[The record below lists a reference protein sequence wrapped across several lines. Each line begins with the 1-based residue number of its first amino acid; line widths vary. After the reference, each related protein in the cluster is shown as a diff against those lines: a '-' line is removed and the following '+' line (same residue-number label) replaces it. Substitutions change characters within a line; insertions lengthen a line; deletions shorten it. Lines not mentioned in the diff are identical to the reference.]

1 MNSHERPTIV
11 VVNDD
16 AGQRRLL
23 TALLEKEGAQVLSF
37 QSAEEAL
44 RLMNRRASVDL
55 VITDLYMPGIDG
67 WRFCRLLRSPEYAA
81 SNTTPILVVSAT
93 YSGEDAE
100 RLTADLGAN
109 AFLSIPYD
117 PPALLD
123 RVRALLAK
131 RPPPPTIRALIV
143 EDDETLAGLLR
154 QVFERHG
161 YVPSVATTGT
171 EARRLYQE
179 HNPEIAVVD
188 YYLPD
193 TTGDHLL
200 KEFKRPG
207 LSTVVI
213 MITGD
218 QNPERA
224 VQLMRDGA
232 DDFVRKPFDPAYLI
246 EICQRARR
254 QRALLRVEELL
265 EERTQQLRESER
277 LLRTLA
283 ETISA
288 GVYIYRGDRYIYV
301 NPAAEVITGYTRDEL
316 LKMKVWDPIHP
327 DSRQLIKQ
335 RIEARQ
341 RGDPVPSRYELKLLT
356 KTGEERWVDVTASVI
371 RFQDRPAVLV
381 TAFDITDRKKME
393 AELLKAQKLE
403 SLGLLAG
410 GIAHDFNNFLMAIL
424 GNISLARLEA
434 NSPENLS
441 ERLMAAERACLR
453 AKDLT
458 QQLLTFSKGGTPI
471 RKLTSIAELI
481 KESAEFV
488 LRGSN
493 ARCQFSIADDLWPVE
508 IDVGQ
513 MSQVIQNLIINADQA
528 LPDGGTITIRAQ
540 NVTLDEGNV
549 LPLKAGRYVKISI
562 EDQGIGIPREHLSK
576 IFDPY
581 FTTKQ
586 KGSGL
591 GLSIVYSIIKKH
603 DGHITVRSE
612 LGRGTTFTIYLPAS
626 GEAPTRETPETMK
639 TEDASSAC
647 GGRIL
652 VMDDEDII
660 RDVTRH
666 ILEQLGYDVALARD
680 GEEAIQIYQQAQQ
693 CGRPFDAVIMDL
705 TVPGGMGGK
714 EAIKRLRT
722 IDPHVKAIVA
732 SGYSNDPIMAHYQA
746 HGFDGV
752 ITKPYRIEELRQVLY
767 RVLTSTDEVSPSGV
781 LQWRDDLSA
790 NHEPKLSS

>member
-1 MNSHERPTIV
+1 MNAHERSTIV
-11 VVNDD
+11 IVNDD
-16 AGQRRLL
+16 PGQRRLL
-23 TALLEKEGAQVLSF
+23 TALLEKEGARVLSF
-37 QSAEEAL
+37 RSAEEAL
-44 RLMNRRASVDL
+44 HHMHQHAAVDL

-81 SNTTPILVVSAT
+81 FNTTPILVVSAT

-100 RLTADLGAN
+100 RITADLGAN

-117 PPALLD
+117 PPALLS
-123 RVRALLAK
+123 RVRALLEK
-131 RPPPPTIRALIV
+131 RSPPPTIRALIV
-143 EDDETLAGLLR
+143 EDDEALAGLLR
-154 QVFERHG
+154 QAFQRHG
-161 YVPSVATTGT
+161 YVTSVATTGA
-171 EARRLYQE
+171 EARRLYRE
-179 HNPEIAVVD
+179 HKPEIAVVD

-193 TTGDHLL
+193 TTGDRLL
-200 KEFKRPG
+200 KEFKQPG

-224 VQLMRDGA
+224 VQLMQDGA

-246 EICQRARR
+246 GICQRARR

-265 EERTQQLRESER
+265 EERTHQLQESER
-277 LLRTLA
+277 LFRTLA

-288 GVYIYRGDRYIYV
+288 SVYIYRGDRYIYA
-301 NPAAEVITGYTRDEL
+301 NSAAEAITGYTRDEL

-327 DSRQLIKQ
+327 DSRQLVKQ
-335 RIEARQ
+335 RTEARQ

-356 KTGEERWVDVTASVI
+356 KTGGERWVDVTASII
-371 RFQDRPAVLV
+371 RFQDKPAVLV
-381 TAFDITDRKKME
+381 TAFDITERKKME

-434 NSPENLS
+434 DSPENLS

-458 QQLLTFSKGGTPI
+458 QQLLIFSKGGTPI

-493 ARCQFSIADDLWPVE
+493 VRCQFSIADDLWPVE
-508 IDVGQ
+508 IDIGQ

-528 LPDGGTITIRAQ
+528 LPNGGTITIRAQ
-540 NVTLDEGNV
+540 NVTLDEGDV
-549 LPLKAGRYVKISI
+549 PPLKAGRYVKISI
-562 EDQGIGIPREHLSK
+562 EDHGIGIPREHLSK

-612 LGRGTTFTIYLPAS
+612 PGRGTTFTIYLPAS
-626 GEAPTRETPETMK
+626 GEAPTRETPETAR
-639 TEDASSAC
+639 TEDALSSR

-652 VMDDEDII
+652 VMDDEEII

-666 ILEQLGYDVALARD
+666 ILERLGYDVALARD
-680 GEEAIQIYQQAQQ
+680 GEEAIQMYRDAQRR
-693 CGRPFDAVIMDL
+693 GRPFDAVIMDL

-722 IDPHVKAIVA
+722 IDPQVKAIVA
-732 SGYSNDPIMAHYQA
+732 SGYSNDPIMANYRA
-746 HGFDGV
+746 YGFDGV
-752 ITKPYRIEELRQVLY
+752 VAKPYRIDELRRVLH
-767 RVLTSTDEVSPSGV
+767 RVLTAAETANDVPPSGV
-781 LQWRDDLSA
+781 L
-790 NHEPKLSS
+790 

>member
-1 MNSHERPTIV
+1 
-11 VVNDD
+11 
-16 AGQRRLL
+16 
-23 TALLEKEGAQVLSF
+23 
-37 QSAEEAL
+37 AEEAL
-44 RLMNRRASVDL
+44 RHMHQRAAVDL

-81 SNTTPILVVSAT
+81 FNTTPILVVSAT

-100 RLTADLGAN
+100 RITADLGAN

-117 PPALLD
+117 PPVLLA
-123 RVRALLAK
+123 RVRALLEK
-131 RPPPPTIRALIV
+131 RSPPPTIRTLIV
-143 EDDETLAGLLR
+143 EDDEALARLLR
-154 QVFERHG
+154 QAFQRHG
-161 YVPSVATTGT
+161 YVTSVATTGA
-171 EARRLYQE
+171 EARRLYRE
-179 HNPEIAVVD
+179 HKPEIAVVD

-193 TTGDHLL
+193 MTGDRLL
-200 KEFKRPG
+200 KEFKQPG
-207 LSTVVI
+207 SSTVVI

-224 VQLMRDGA
+224 VQLMQDGA

-246 EICQRARR
+246 GICQRARR

-265 EERTQQLRESER
+265 EERTHQLQESER
-277 LLRTLA
+277 LFRTLA

-288 GVYIYRGDRYIYV
+288 GVYIYRGDRYIYA
-301 NPAAEVITGYTRDEL
+301 NSAAEAITGYTRDEL

-335 RIEARQ
+335 RTEARQ

-356 KTGEERWVDVTASVI
+356 KTGEERWVDVTASII
-371 RFQDRPAVLV
+371 RFQDKPAVLV
-381 TAFDITDRKKME
+381 TAFDITERKKME

-434 NSPENLS
+434 DSPENLS

-493 ARCQFSIADDLWPVE
+493 VRCQFSIADDLWPVE
-508 IDVGQ
+508 IDIGQ

-528 LPDGGTITIRAQ
+528 SPNGGTITIRAQ
-540 NVTLDEGNV
+540 NVTLDEGDV
-549 LPLKAGRYVKISI
+549 PPLKAGRYVKIAI
-562 EDQGIGIPREHLSK
+562 EDHGIGIPREHLSK

-591 GLSIVYSIIKKH
+591 GLSIVYSIVKKH

-626 GEAPTRETPETMK
+626 GEAPTRETPETAR
-639 TEDASSAC
+639 TEDTSSSR

-652 VMDDEDII
+652 VMDDEEII

-666 ILEQLGYDVALARD
+666 ILERLGYDVALARD
-680 GEEAIQIYQQAQQ
+680 GEEAIQMYRDAQRR
-693 CGRPFDAVIMDL
+693 GRPFDAVIMDL

-714 EAIKRLRT
+714 EAIRRLRT
-722 IDPHVKAIVA
+722 IDPQVKAIVA
-732 SGYSNDPIMAHYQA
+732 SGYSNDPIMANYRA
-746 HGFDGV
+746 YGFDGV
-752 ITKPYRIEELRQVLY
+752 VAKPYRIEELRRVLHQ
-767 RVLTSTDEVSPSGV
+767 VLTSTETANDVPPSGI
-781 LQWRDDLSA
+781 LQWPDAPPENR
-790 NHEPKLSS
+790 EPKLSS